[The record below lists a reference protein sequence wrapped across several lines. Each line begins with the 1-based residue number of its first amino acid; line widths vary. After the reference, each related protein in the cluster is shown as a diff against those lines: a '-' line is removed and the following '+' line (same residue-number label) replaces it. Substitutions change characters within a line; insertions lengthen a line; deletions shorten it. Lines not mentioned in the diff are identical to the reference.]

1 MRLPHRLRPV
11 LSGSRH
17 RVTAVAATMLLVLA
31 AAGGQ
36 AACGVQAAEPT
47 GAVVQ
52 GMTTV
57 GLAESVTASP
67 AESLVDGSSGCADHD
82 TGTVQSDPV
91 PPTPVPA
98 AAPEHPAAR
107 LALIGADQIH
117 RTASGVAVADA
128 PSLHA
133 LGISRT

>member
-17 RVTAVAATMLLVLA
+17 RATAVAAAMLLVLA

-52 GMTTV
+52 GTTTV
-57 GLAESVTASP
+57 GRAESVTVSP
-67 AESLVDGSSGCADHD
+67 AESMADGPSGCADHD
-82 TGTVQSDPV
+82 TATAQSDPV
-91 PPTPVPA
+91 PPSPVPA
-98 AAPEHPAAR
+98 AMPEHAAAR
-107 LALIGADQIH
+107 MALIGARQVH
-117 RTASGVAVADA
+117 RTASSVAVADA